1 MCYNMGGNLGI
12 ECSIPFCGWGVYL
25 LMFCNQGFWRS
36 EPTCSF
42 TCLRSERICNF
53 ICQNSREHS
62 MKLEKFWMCMKL
74 GGFIPPKIS
83 WFWKNWICMKSGGFR
98 RFQTFWFHTNSEFFQ
113 LHSVGNAESFSYR
126 FWICMKSDQ
135 EMLISWSMGL
145 QVSRAWVLSELLHGY
160 WACRIL

>member
-1 MCYNMGGNLGI
+1 MCYNMADNLGI

-42 TCLRSERICNF
+42 TCLRSESICNF

-74 GGFIPPKIS
+74 GGFIPPETS
-83 WFWKNWICMKSGGFR
+83 WFWKNWIFPI
-98 RFQTFWFHTNSEFFQ
+98 
-113 LHSVGNAESFSYR
+113 SFSWKC
-126 FWICMKSDQ
+126 WIFFI
-135 EMLISWSMGL
+135 LILNLYKIRQRNVNLLVYGVTGQSGL
-145 QVSRAWVLSELLHGY
+145 SFKWVVAWY
-160 WACRIL
+160 WACRILQGLWLDRNE